1 MNTQRWMNRQFFSF
15 FITWGVFLPYWTG
28 WMIHT
33 KGITVSQASLIMSL
47 GLVTRGI
54 STLFVFP
61 YLSGK
66 FSSKWLINGMSLGSL
81 LAIIFYIPAN
91 SFPMLL
97 SVTVILHF
105 FYPTL
110 MPALDSAASVLVQN
124 NQLQHYG
131 KSRSWGSIGF
141 VVSGIFLTILTG
153 AYGDRVI
160 LWALLI
166 GTFAFICLG
175 ILKAPAV
182 LSEKSHNSLKNKNS
196 LLKLFKFK
204 HFGIVL
210 LIVILLQAAHAS
222 YYNYGYIYLQHIK
235 APKYLLGMILNI
247 AVISEIIFF
256 LIADRTFRNFSVGSL
271 LTLATLGSTMRWLII
286 FTFPN
291 IFAFC
296 IAQTLHACSF
306 AMGHYAFMKYLIKN
320 IPHDQIPRVQGIYS
334 SLALSWGT
342 AVLTIFGGYLYDID
356 PRYAFLGMI
365 ACSIPALIVSLV
377 YKKFENEKSANE
389 TC

>member
-1 MNTQRWMNRQFFSF
+1 MNTQKWMNIQFFSF
-15 FITWGVFLPYWTG
+15 FMSWGVFLPYWTG

-33 KGITVSQASLIMSL
+33 KGITVSQASLIMSV
-47 GLVTRGI
+47 GLATRGI
-54 STLFVFP
+54 TTLFVYP

-66 FSSKWLINGMSLGSL
+66 CSSKNLLNGMAFGTL

-91 SFPMLL
+91 TFLMLMV
-97 SVTVILHF
+97 VTIVLHLF
-105 FYPTL
+105 FPTL
-110 MPALDSAASVLVQN
+110 MPALDSAAGVLVQN
-124 NQLQHYG
+124 NKLQHYG

-141 VVSGIFLTILTG
+141 VVAGIFLTVLTG
-153 AYGDRVI
+153 VYGEKMI
-160 LWALLI
+160 FWALLI
-166 GTFAFICLG
+166 GTFAFSCLG
-175 ILKAPAV
+175 IMKAPAD
-182 LSEKSHNSLKNKNS
+182 LYKRSQKRMDKSKSI
-196 LLKLFKFK
+196 LKLVQYK

-235 APKYLLGMILNI
+235 APKYLVGMILNI
-247 AVISEIIFF
+247 AVISEIVFF
-256 LIADRTFRNFSVGSL
+256 MIADRKFQNLTVGSL
-271 LTLATLGSTMRWLII
+271 LSIATLGSTVRWII
-286 FTFPN
+286 LFTFPN

-320 IPHDQIPRVQGIYS
+320 IPHDQIPRAQGIYS

-342 AVLTIFGGYLYDID
+342 AFLTIFGGYLYDIE

-365 ACSIPALIVSLV
+365 VFTIPSLLVSLI
-377 YKKFENEKSANE
+377 YKKLENEK
-389 TC
+389 